1 MYRPKLK
8 PLTISMIAF
17 GLFLVMR
24 TTIARYVLVEIPDDV
39 VGELAGRAG
48 ISTQLRNRSIF

>member
-1 MYRPKLK
+1 
-8 PLTISMIAF
+8 MIAF